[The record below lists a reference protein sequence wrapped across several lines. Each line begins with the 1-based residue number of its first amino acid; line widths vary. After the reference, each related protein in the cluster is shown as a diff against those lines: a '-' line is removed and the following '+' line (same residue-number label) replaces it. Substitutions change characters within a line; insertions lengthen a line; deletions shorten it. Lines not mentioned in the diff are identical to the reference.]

1 MTFVLVVVFDALALE
16 YDALVVIFGGL
27 VVVFDVLA
35 LLYGLMFVLAVAFDA
50 LVQTRG
56 SVDDSGTMC
65 FHFE

>member
-1 MTFVLVVVFDALALE
+1 MTFVLVVVFDALAL
-16 YDALVVIFGGL
+16 DALVVIFGGL

-35 LLYGLMFVLAVAFDA
+35 LVYGLMFVLAVAFDA